1 MPDNNDLPILNPAE
15 ARILG
20 SLIEK
25 KELTPDVYPLTVN
38 GALAAA
44 NQKTAREPVMD
55 LAQTEVYRAL
65 KMLIEKGLVRQLSA
79 TRVERYE
86 HVLPQK
92 FSLTQPQI
100 AIIGLL
106 LLRGPQ
112 TAHELMARSE
122 RMARFQ
128 SVDQLRGDLDL
139 LIGRRPPLLQLIE
152 RGPGQREERYAQLLT
167 GPVQIAVQTA
177 PLSGSAAP
185 YRPDLEER
193 IEALERQVAE
203 LAEKLRSLA
212 GEA

>member
-1 MPDNNDLPILNPAE
+1 MSDDFPILNPAE

-44 NQKTAREPVMD
+44 NQKTAREPVME

-152 RGPGQREERYAQLLT
+152 RGPGQREDRYAQLLT
-167 GPVQIAVQTA
+167 GPVQAT
-177 PLSGSAAP
+177 AAP
-185 YRPDLEER
+185 ASGAVASSYSSDLEGR
-193 IEALERQVAE
+193 VEALERQVAE
-203 LAEKLRSLA
+203 LTEKLRILA
-212 GEA
+212 GD

>member
-1 MPDNNDLPILNPAE
+1 MTDQNDLPILNPAE

-152 RGPGQREERYAQLLT
+152 RGPGQREDRYAQLLT
-167 GPVQIAVQTA
+167 GPVQAT
-177 PLSGSAAP
+177 AAP
-185 YRPDLEER
+185 ASGAVASSYSSDLEGR
-193 IEALERQVAE
+193 VEALERQVAE
-203 LAEKLRSLA
+203 LTEKLRILA
-212 GEA
+212 GD